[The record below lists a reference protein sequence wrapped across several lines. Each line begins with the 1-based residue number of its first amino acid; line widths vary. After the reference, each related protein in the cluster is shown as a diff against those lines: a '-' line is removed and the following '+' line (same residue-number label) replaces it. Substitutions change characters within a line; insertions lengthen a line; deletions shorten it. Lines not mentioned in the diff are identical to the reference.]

1 MSNAT
6 RSPQKHRLSIH
17 LALVAFSVAAMVVLT
32 QCKLTSD
39 RVTGIDNRANQA
51 AHGQC
56 VSNCAHE
63 ANTLMSAE
71 NDLHQANVA
80 ACAGDPTCLA
90 NEEARHE
97 AAVNAIQAG
106 RKACMDG
113 CHQQGGGQGG
123 R

>member
-6 RSPQKHRLSIH
+6 RSPQKHRLSLY

-51 AHGQC
+51 ASGQC
-56 VSNCAHE
+56 ISNCSHE
-63 ANTLMSAE
+63 ANTLIKAE
-71 NDLHQANVA
+71 SDLHTANVA

-97 AAVNAIQAG
+97 AAIEAIQAG

>member
-1 MSNAT
+1 MSKAT
-6 RSPQKHRLSIH
+6 SSPRKIRLSTH
-17 LALVAFSVAAMVVLT
+17 LALVVFSVAAMVVLT

-39 RVTGIDNRANQA
+39 RVTGVDNRANQA

-63 ANTLMSAE
+63 ANTLMKTE
-71 NDLHQANVA
+71 QDLHKANVD

-97 AAVNAIQAG
+97 AAVAAIQAG

-113 CHQQGGGQGG
+113 CHEQGGGQGG

>member
-6 RSPQKHRLSIH
+6 RSPQKNRLFTH
-17 LALVAFSVAAMVVLT
+17 LALVALSVTAMVVLT

-39 RVTGIDNRANQA
+39 KVTGIDHRANQSN
-51 AHGQC
+51 HGTC
-56 VSNCAHE
+56 ISNCAHE
-63 ANTLMSAE
+63 ANAAMKDE
-71 NDLHQANVA
+71 QDLHKANVD

-97 AAVNAIQAG
+97 AAVAAIQEG
-106 RKACMDG
+106 RKRCMDG
-113 CHQQGGGQGG
+113 CHEQGGGNGG

>member
-6 RSPQKHRLSIH
+6 RSPKQNRLSTR
-17 LALVAFSVAAMVVLT
+17 LALVALSVTAMVVLT

-39 RVTGIDNRANQA
+39 KVTGLNRANQPNT
-51 AHGQC
+51 GTC
-56 VSNCAHE
+56 ISNCAHE
-63 ANTLMSAE
+63 ANTLMKAE
-71 NDLHQANVA
+71 QDLHKANVD

-97 AAVNAIQAG
+97 AAVAAIQDA
-106 RKACMDG
+106 RKRCMDG
-113 CHQQGGGQGG
+113 CHHQGGGNGG